1 MFKYIKR
8 FVHDLKKYKHYILY
22 SVKSNLKAEL
32 SNTILGYVWWL
43 LDPLLNMLIY
53 TFVVQIIFKRADFA
67 FPVYLF
73 CALLPWKVATNT
85 MVRSTSCVRDN
96 AGIIKQVYIPHF
108 IFSLVIF
115 ITNSIKLLFGFII
128 LFAMIMVYK
137 IPISWHYIEIFPIYL
152 VFFLFYWSLSLF
164 LTHFGVLFDDMRNLI
179 AYVIMFWF
187 YASPSMWYLDMLPEK
202 LKGLIWFN
210 PNTAFF
216 NSMRNIFMWNK
227 SPDYKWLGIWAVF
240 SVITLLFGI
249 ILIYRSEKN
258 YSKVI

>member
-1 MFKYIKR
+1 MIKYTKR
-8 FVHDLKKYKHYILY
+8 FIHDLKKYRHYIAY

-85 MVRSTSCVRDN
+85 MTRATSCVRDN
-96 AGIIKQVYIPHF
+96 SGIIKQVYIPHF

-115 ITNSIKLLFGFII
+115 ITNSIKLLFGVII
-128 LFAMIMVYK
+128 LFGMILIYK
-137 IPISWHYIEIFPIYL
+137 IPLSWHYIEVIPVYI
-152 VFFLFYWSLSLF
+152 VFFLFYWGLSLF
-164 LTHFGVLFDDMRNLI
+164 LTHIGVLFDDMRNLI
-179 AYVIMFWF
+179 AYIIMFWF
-187 YASPSMWYLDMLPEK
+187 YASPSMWYLNMLPQNLSK
-202 LKGLIWFN
+202 LIWFN

-216 NSMRNIFMWNK
+216 NSLRGIFMWGK
-227 SPDYKWLGIWAVF
+227 SPDYYWLGIWF
-240 SVITLLFGI
+240 LLSVILLILGI
-249 ILIYRSEKN
+249 VLLYRSEKN
-258 YSKVI
+258 YSKAI